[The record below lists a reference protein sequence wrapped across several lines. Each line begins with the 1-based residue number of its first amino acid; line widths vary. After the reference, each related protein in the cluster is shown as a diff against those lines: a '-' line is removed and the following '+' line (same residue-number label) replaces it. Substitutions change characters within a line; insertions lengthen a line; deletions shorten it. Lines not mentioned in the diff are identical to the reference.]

1 MTLDYKAWL
10 IFILTACL
18 SSTSASSQ
26 TIRRSAS
33 IDALQQHR
41 VFFHREE
48 VAVITD
54 VIAEGVLTWLVN
66 DDDSSRIL
74 GLDIPPL
81 PTGTR
86 ERLEIIGTFYDVGRL
101 DEDDP
106 RLSGLPITQISQE
119 LLRKRLPGIG
129 ELLIVV
135 ANSTRPAVE
144 PDTTTLRNIVLEP
157 HRYIDKGVTVTGR
170 FRGRNLYGDMPE
182 APQTSRW
189 DFVLH
194 SVDASVW
201 IVGKEPKGDGF
212 ELDIMARVDTS
223 KWLEVTGDVLVE
235 DGMVL
240 IEAGTLN
247 LSRASTARAVS
258 STRSDTP
265 KLPPPEVIFSAPLA
279 DDIDVPTD
287 STVRIQFSRD
297 MDDASFDEHVYVRY
311 LGPESQALNADATIT
326 FESSYRKRN
335 RVLEIRFNQELQP
348 YQNVHVELTD
358 GITASD
364 GSPLSPWMLSFYV
377 GGQ

>member
-33 IDALQQHR
+33 IDGLQQHR

-54 VIAEGVLTWLVN
+54 VIGDGVLTWLVN

-119 LLRKRLPGIG
+119 LLRKRWPGIG

-144 PDTTTLRNIVLEP
+144 PDTTTLRNL
-157 HRYIDKGVTVTGR
+157 
-170 FRGRNLYGDMPE
+170 
-182 APQTSRW
+182 S
-189 DFVLH
+189 
-194 SVDASVW
+194 
-201 IVGKEPKGDGF
+201 
-212 ELDIMARVDTS
+212 
-223 KWLEVTGDVLVE
+223 
-235 DGMVL
+235 L
-240 IEAGTLN
+240 IH
-247 LSRASTARAVS
+247 
-258 STRSDTP
+258 
-265 KLPPPEVIFSAPLA
+265 I
-279 DDIDVPTD
+279 
-287 STVRIQFSRD
+287 
-297 MDDASFDEHVYVRY
+297 
-311 LGPESQALNADATIT
+311 
-326 FESSYRKRN
+326 
-335 RVLEIRFNQELQP
+335 
-348 YQNVHVELTD
+348 
-358 GITASD
+358 
-364 GSPLSPWMLSFYV
+364 
-377 GGQ
+377 

>member
-119 LLRKRLPGIG
+119 LLRKRWPGIG

-212 ELDIMARVDTS
+212 ELDVMARVDTS
-223 KWLEVTGDVLVE
+223 KWLEVTGDVLLE

-240 IEAGTLN
+240 IKAGTID
-247 LSRASTARAVS
+247 LSRASTDRALS
-258 STRSDTP
+258 APRSDTP
-265 KLPPPEVIFSAPLA
+265 DLPPPEVIFSAPLA